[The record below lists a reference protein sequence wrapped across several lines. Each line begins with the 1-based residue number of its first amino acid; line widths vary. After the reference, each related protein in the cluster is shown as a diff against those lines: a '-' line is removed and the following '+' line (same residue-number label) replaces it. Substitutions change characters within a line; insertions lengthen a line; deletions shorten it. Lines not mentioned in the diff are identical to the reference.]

1 MNILDNIIIHKQE
14 EIKQDKK
21 QIPLQFLIDL
31 IKKGLTPT
39 RNFFDCL
46 SSDSYISIIAELKF
60 ASPSRGLISKEKSL
74 EKIVKAYANGGAAAI
89 SVLTEKKF
97 FQGHPDNIHKVKK
110 ITSVPVLRKD
120 FIFDEYQIYQSR
132 CLGADAILLI
142 ASLLDQT
149 LLNHFQNIARSLNM
163 DCLVE
168 VHNIDELYKAL
179 GAESNI
185 IGINNRNL
193 ENFSIDLSR
202 TGELSHLIPKD
213 CLLISESG
221 IKNYQDIEELS
232 FYGIDAV
239 LIGEI
244 LMSANN
250 LNKRLKELAGVVKK
264 NGKRK

>member
-1 MNILDNIIIHKQE
+1 MNILDNIIIQKQE

-21 QIPLQFLIDL
+21 QFPLEFLVDL
-31 IKKGLTPT
+31 TKKGLKPT
-39 RNFFDCL
+39 RNFFSCL
-46 SSDSYISIIAELKF
+46 NSGSYVSIIAELKF
-60 ASPSRGLISKEKSL
+60 ASPSRGLIGKEESL
-74 EKIVKAYANGGAAAI
+74 EKIIEAYTNGGAAAI
-89 SVLTEKKF
+89 SVLTEKNF
-97 FQGHPDNIHKVKK
+97 FQGHPGNIQKVKK
-110 ITSVPVLRKD
+110 ITRMPILRKD

-142 ASLLDQT
+142 ASLLDQS
-149 LLNHFQNIARSLNM
+149 LLSYFQKITRSLNM

-168 VHNIDELYKAL
+168 VHNIDELYKVL
-179 GAESNI
+179 ETKPNI

-221 IKNYQDIEELS
+221 IKNHQDIEELS

-239 LIGEI
+239 LVGEA
-244 LMSANN
+244 LMSTNN
-250 LNKRLKELAGVVKK
+250 PSKKLKELMGVVKK

>member
-46 SSDSYISIIAELKF
+46 NSDSYISIIAELKF
-60 ASPSRGLISKEKSL
+60 ASPSRGLISEEKSL
-74 EKIVKAYANGGAAAI
+74 EKIVKAYADGGAAAI
-89 SVLTEKKF
+89 SVLTERNF

-110 ITSVPVLRKD
+110 IASVPVLRKD

-149 LLNHFQNIARSLNM
+149 LLNHFQKIARSLNM

-168 VHNIDELYKAL
+168 VHNTNELDKVL
-179 GAESNI
+179 ETESNI

-202 TGELSHLIPKD
+202 TGKLSHLIPKE

-221 IKNYQDIEELS
+221 IKNRHDIEELS
-232 FYGIDAV
+232 FYGVDAV
-239 LIGEI
+239 LIGET

-250 LNKRLKELAGVVKK
+250 LHERLKELARVVKK

>member
-1 MNILDNIIIHKQE
+1 MNILDSIIIQKQE

-21 QIPLQFLIDL
+21 QFPLEFLVDL
-31 IKKGLTPT
+31 TKKRLKPT
-39 RNFFDCL
+39 RNFFACL
-46 SSDSYISIIAELKF
+46 NSDSYISIIAELKF
-60 ASPSRGLISKEKSL
+60 ASPSRGLIGKKESL
-74 EKIVKAYANGGAAAI
+74 EKMAKAYANGGAAAI
-89 SVLTEKKF
+89 SVLTEKNY

-110 ITSVPVLRKD
+110 ITRVPILRKD

-142 ASLLDQT
+142 ASLLDQS
-149 LLNHFQNIARSLNM
+149 LLSYFQKIARSLNI

-168 VHNIDELYKAL
+168 VHNIDELYKVL
-179 GAESNI
+179 ETKPNI

-221 IKNYQDIEELS
+221 IKNHQDIEELS

-239 LIGEI
+239 LIGET
-244 LMSANN
+244 LMSTNN
-250 LNKRLKELAGVVKK
+250 PSKRLKELVGVVKK

>member
-1 MNILDNIIIHKQE
+1 MNILDNIIIQKQE

-21 QIPLQFLIDL
+21 QFPLEFLVDL
-31 IKKGLTPT
+31 TKKRLNPT
-39 RNFFDCL
+39 RNFFACL
-46 SSDSYISIIAELKF
+46 NSDSYISIIAELKF
-60 ASPSRGLISKEKSL
+60 ASPSRGLIGKKKSL

-89 SVLTEKKF
+89 SVLTEKNF
-97 FQGHPDNIHKVKK
+97 FQGHPTNIHKVKK
-110 ITSVPVLRKD
+110 ITRVPILRKD

-142 ASLLDQT
+142 ASLLDQS
-149 LLNHFQNIARSLNM
+149 LLSYFQKIARSLNM

-168 VHNIDELYKAL
+168 VHNIDELYKVL
-179 GAESNI
+179 ETKPNI

-221 IKNYQDIEELS
+221 IKNHQDIEELS

-239 LIGEI
+239 LIGET

-250 LNKRLKELAGVVKK
+250 PSKRLKELVGVVKK